1 MSFNHNPNKVS
12 SMALNKRKKR
22 LKFRCWHRGSREAD
36 LLLGNFV
43 DKYLTGMDITEVEQL
58 ESIADSS
65 DQEIWGWITGT
76 IEIPLGISFCMI
88 DNLKSVYSKMSNK

>member
-1 MSFNHNPNKVS
+1 MSVNHNSNKVS
-12 SMALNKRKKR
+12 NMALNKRKRK

-43 DKYLTGMDITEVEQL
+43 DKYLPDMDISDVEKL

-65 DQEIWGWITGT
+65 DQEIWGWVTGN
-76 IEIPLGISFCMI
+76 IPIPAGISFTMV
-88 DNLKSVYSKMSNK
+88 DSLKSIYTQVSSR